1 MRAGWR
7 ASWAP
12 RWPPTPGDLVA
23 SGVDALVIATPTPT
37 HAPMLQLAARAGL
50 PAFCE
55 KPVALDLAALDAAID
70 EVERAGILVQV
81 GFQRRF
87 DAGYRAA
94 RRGDRRAARSAAC

>member
-1 MRAGWR
+1 MAG
-7 ASWAP
+7 
-12 RWPPTPGDLVA
+12 
-23 SGVDALVIATPTPT
+23 GVDALVIATPTPT
-37 HAPMLQLAARAGL
+37 HVPMIQLAAGPAL

-70 EVERAGILVQV
+70 EVERAGILVQI

-94 RRGDRRAARSAAC
+94 QAPSRAARSAAC